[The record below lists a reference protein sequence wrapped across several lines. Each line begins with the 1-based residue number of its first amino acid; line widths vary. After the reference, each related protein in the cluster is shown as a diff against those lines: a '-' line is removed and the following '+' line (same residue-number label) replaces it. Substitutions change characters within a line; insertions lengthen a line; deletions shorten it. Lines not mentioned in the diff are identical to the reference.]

1 MRTWMFVREL
11 ETLETVGIE
20 AVLDRLESGGVRTLV
35 LGDLWFK
42 DGTPAFEPRRS
53 HYLGLSR
60 SPASLP
66 PRGAARAEIVA
77 SAIRRARER
86 GFEVYLHDWGHTG
99 GGEGM
104 NDPQS
109 ALYAAART
117 RDTLEHF
124 PEINGFITDGPE
136 WGYEIEPGNRQ
147 YAFRPLTRHDR
158 DRAKEWGYD
167 YHALETGAG
176 RFRTFLGSLSPERVE
191 LLRATRPGLFDAA
204 DLFSADPEMAA
215 WLSFRQRSVREWVGV
230 LYRTVKDLDESVLV
244 ACGPR
249 TSAFAPLAGY
259 NLRHLAEVTD
269 FLCPKLYFWAQG
281 HDGLKGT
288 VYRWARTLMEWNK
301 GLTETQALGV
311 LYRLF
316 GFTLP
321 GVNGLADLEQP
332 FTRDFFR
339 TVVPSEINKAVF
351 RAGDADRLL
360 PWMGLHHGGTRIS
373 LEELEWLLEAVTDSP
388 VSRLIYW
395 HYEDMQ
401 PDEWSL
407 LQRYVS
413 R

>member
-1 MRTWMFVREL
+1 MRIWMFVREL

-20 AVLDRLESGGVRTLV
+20 ALLDRLESGGVKALV
-35 LGDLWFK
+35 LGDLWFN
-42 DGTPAFEPRRS
+42 DGTPAYEPNLTHYQGLTRR
-53 HYLGLSR
+53 
-60 SPASLP
+60 PAPLTG
-66 PRGAARAEIVA
+66 RGAERAEMVA
-77 SAIRRARER
+77 GAIRRARER
-86 GFEVYLHDWGHTG
+86 GFEVYLHDWGHTT

-109 ALYAAART
+109 SAYAAART

-136 WGYEIEPGNRQ
+136 WGYEVEPGNRQ

-158 DRAKEWGYD
+158 ERAKEWGYD

-191 LLRATRPGLFDAA
+191 LLRATRAGLFDAA

-215 WLSFRQRSVREWVGV
+215 WLAFRQHSVRAWIEV
-230 LYRTVKDLDESVLV
+230 LYRTVKEVSEEVQV

-259 NLRHLAEVTD
+259 NLRHLTEVTD

-288 VYRWARTLMEWNK
+288 LHRWACTLMEWNE
-301 GLTETQALGV
+301 GLSETQALGV

-321 GVNGLADLEQP
+321 GVNRLADLEQP
-332 FTRDFFR
+332 FNHDFFR
-339 TVVPSEINKAVF
+339 TVVASEINKAIF
-351 RAGDADRLL
+351 RAGSAERLQ
-360 PWMGLHHGGTRIS
+360 PWVGLHHGGTRLS
-373 LEELEWLLEAVTDSP
+373 PEELEWLLEAVAGSP
-388 VSRLIYW
+388 LPGLIYW
-395 HYEDMQ
+395 HYEDLR
-401 PDEWSL
+401 PEEWSL
-407 LQRYVS
+407 LQQTGG
-413 R
+413 